1 VDNLKKSLSS
11 KLIPLAQRRNGSFR
25 NATER
30 KGVLTMTTKRKLDL
44 LLRGELLKKNFDSC
58 ASRLWIVRPQ
68 KKKKMK
74 SLALKKKKGMNKYI

>member
-30 KGVLTMTTKRKLDL
+30 KGVLTMTIKRKLDL
-44 LLRGELLKKNFDSC
+44 LLRGELLKNFDSC
-58 ASRLWIVRPQ
+58 ASRLWIVKPQ
-68 KKKKMK
+68 KIK
-74 SLALKKKKGMNKYI
+74 SLALKKA